1 MLPKDELIWSESEAK
16 QLADFINFVHVN
28 GEFPVCKKAPE
39 ARKLT
44 MMFNAMAAHLKKV
57 ESYILEVK
65 QVYDKDGKPTILKA
79 E

>member
-1 MLPKDELIWSESEAK
+1 MLHKELTWTEEEAK
-16 QLADFINFVHVN
+16 KLASFINFVHVN
-28 GEFPVCKKAPE
+28 GEFPICKKAAE
-39 ARKLT
+39 SRKLT
-44 MMFNAMAAHLKKV
+44 MMFNDMAQHLKKV